1 MNRLTAIVTS
11 ITNASVRVR
20 SSENEPIHAS
30 NESNNTWW
38 DKLGK
43 IRTAKGHTPDKV
55 MAKQV
60 KPMLISNTLE
70 LRK

>member
-1 MNRLTAIVTS
+1 MNGLTAIVTS
-11 ITNASVRVR
+11 VTNAYGRVR

-30 NESNNTWW
+30 NESNDTWW

-43 IRTAKGHTPDKV
+43 TRTAKGHTPGKV

-60 KPMLISNTLE
+60 KPILMSNTLE